1 MKKIVVLMVLL
12 LLLVS
17 VTPTL
22 AQTGATVT
30 LLHFSDYHSH
40 AVPFYSEGQAGVA
53 GIARL
58 MGYLQNYAA
67 DPNVLIFSG
76 GDMINRGSP
85 AWSDK
90 YQCAE
95 WSWFNGILDAMALGN
110 HDADYGPEVFAECQS
125 QIDYPILSSNTLAA
139 DGQPLFQVD
148 GKTYLVYDV
157 DGVKIGVFAVAGAD
171 FDRLIKPEYRPAA
184 GVTFGDRVAT
194 AQQVVKALREQEKVN
209 AVVMIGHGLYEDDVA
224 LAQAVPG
231 IDVIL
236 GTHSHRKETLT
247 PIPNT
252 DTFIIS
258 PFQYATYVNK
268 VELTFAG
275 GELTNVSGELVPLS
289 QDKPEDPA
297 IAGQVAQMQAELVA
311 DPAYAD
317 LFKPIGEVAVEL
329 STEGQFEGEA
339 VLGNLVMDIVRQAAQ
354 ANMALS
360 TSSSFRQP
368 IPPGPILEE
377 DLRTSMPYTNKILLF
392 DLTGAQVQE
401 LLNFSISRRG
411 DDFFSQV
418 SGVRFNIAGDQATN
432 IELLSDP
439 ANPTAGYQPLDPA
452 ATYKV
457 AATDFQSLIAAGYK
471 DVFAKGSY
479 VETGLDVR
487 ELVRAYFQAN
497 SPVSAQLDGRITVG
511 AATPPALPVA
521 GGQPVALPLAVLVGV
536 ILLTLGLLARRQAT
550 S

>member
-1 MKKIVVLMVLL
+1 MKKIGVFILL
-12 LLLVS
+12 LLLLLS
-17 VTPTL
+17 VTPVV
-22 AQTGATVT
+22 AQSGATVT

-40 AVPFYSEGQAGVA
+40 AVPFYSEGEADVAGVA
-53 GIARL
+53 RL
-58 MGYLQNYAA
+58 IGYLQDYAA

-95 WSWFNGILDAMALGN
+95 WSWFNGIVDAMALGN
-110 HDADYGPEVFAECQS
+110 HDADYGPEVFAQCQT
-125 QIDYPILSSNTLAA
+125 QIDYPILSANTLAA

-148 GKTYLVYDV
+148 GKTYRVFEV
-157 DGVKIGVFAVAGAD
+157 DGVKIGVFAVAGTD
-171 FDRLIKPEYRPAA
+171 FDALVKPEYRPAA
-184 GVTFGDRVAT
+184 GATFADRVAT
-194 AQQVVKALREQEKVN
+194 ARQVVDTLRQQEQVN
-209 AVVMIGHGLYEDDVA
+209 AVVVIGHALYEDDVA

-236 GTHSHRKETLT
+236 GTHSHRKEGLT
-247 PIPNT
+247 RIPNT

-268 VELTFAG
+268 VELTFAD
-275 GELTNVSGELVPLS
+275 GELTDVTGELVPMS
-289 QDKPEDPA
+289 PNKPEDPA
-297 IAGQVAQMQAELVA
+297 IAAQVAQMQAELEA
-311 DPAYAD
+311 DPAYAE
-317 LFKPIGEVAVEL
+317 LFKPIGEAAVEL

-339 VLGNLVMDIVRQAAQ
+339 ILGNLVMDIIREAAQ

-401 LLNFSISRRG
+401 LLDFSISRRG

-418 SGVRFNIAGDQATN
+418 AGVRFNIASDQATN
-432 IELLSDP
+432 IELLADP
-439 ANPTAGYQPLDPA
+439 ANPAAGYQPLDPA

-471 DVFAKGSY
+471 DIFAKGSY
-479 VETGLDVR
+479 TETGLAVHD
-487 ELVRAYFQAN
+487 LVRTYFQAN

-511 AATPPALPVA
+511 AAAPAALPQS
-521 GGQPVALPLAVLVGV
+521 GGQPVALPLSVLLGAT
-536 ILLTLGLLARRQAT
+536 LLALGLLARRQAVR
-550 S
+550 